1 MADIDRDGW
10 KLMQRELGE
19 RVTLIGDDLFVTN
32 AARIR
37 QGIKDNLANAVLN
50 KPNQIAT
57 VSETIDAINL
67 TRQAG
72 WMPVVSVRSG
82 ETEDSFISH
91 LAVATNA
98 PMLKVGSFARSE
110 RMAKW
115 NELLRIQRRLGSRAT
130 FFPFQKKPY
139 RSNT

>member
-50 KPNQIAT
+50 KVNQIAT

-130 FFPFQKKPY
+130 FFPFPKKPY
-139 RSNT
+139 RTST